1 MWRIRIVV
9 YHTKETN
16 QLSDQG
22 FCCFVVEKLISIILF
37 LMDFNVLLTTLNVIP
52 NIFKCSISVCFGIM
66 VLTIILEISKCD
78 ICILKKF
85 DFVD

>member
-1 MWRIRIVV
+1 MIKDFVAL
-9 YHTKETN
+9 
-16 QLSDQG
+16 LSK
-22 FCCFVVEKLISIILF
+22 KLISIILF
-37 LMDFNVLLTTLNVIP
+37 LVDFNVLVATLNVIS